1 MTRQRKQLR
10 LKQKS
15 RLQKK
20 RQQDLKDFKEID
32 CQASRVICVISE
44 RKTN

>member
-1 MTRQRKQLR
+1 MSRQRRQLR
-10 LKQKS
+10 SKQKS

-20 RQQDLKDFKEID
+20 RQQGLKDFKEID
-32 CQASRVICVISE
+32 CQASRVICAILE